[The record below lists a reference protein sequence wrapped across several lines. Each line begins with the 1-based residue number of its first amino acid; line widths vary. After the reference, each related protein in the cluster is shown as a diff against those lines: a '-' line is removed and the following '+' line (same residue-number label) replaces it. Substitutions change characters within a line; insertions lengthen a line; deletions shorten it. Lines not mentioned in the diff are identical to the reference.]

1 MRYRV
6 VHRTEYV
13 YAEPVTLCHN
23 ETHLTPRASAAQRV
37 YEHHLDVEPT
47 PAVLSRREDFFGNP
61 VVYFA
66 VQSAHPRLVVTA
78 RSEVERKEDGAARYA
93 LSRATWEDAAA
104 RTAADASP
112 AGLDVRQY
120 LLDSPMATA
129 TSEIA
134 AYAAKSFA
142 PGRPL
147 LEAVRDLTGR
157 IHRDFTYEPGVTT
170 IATPLAEAF
179 EERRGVCQDF
189 AHLAIACVRTMGL
202 AVSYVSGYIET
213 VPPPGKERLAGADAS
228 HAWFA
233 VYDPDAGWLNF
244 DPTNDQ
250 TVVERHI
257 TTAWGREYSDVTPM
271 KGIIFGGG
279 ASHTATVAVDVE
291 RVPPNCGG
299 GSAP

>member
-1 MRYRV
+1 MRYHV

-37 YEHHLDVEPT
+37 FQHDLVIEPN
-47 PAVLSRREDFFGNP
+47 PAVFSRRKDFFGNP
-61 VVYFA
+61 VVYFT

-78 RSEVERKEDGAARYA
+78 RSEVERKEEGTARYE
-93 LSRATWEDAAA
+93 LSGATWEDAAA
-104 RTAADASP
+104 RTATDDSP

-134 AYAAKSFA
+134 TYAAESF
-142 PGRPL
+142 PSGRPL

-179 EERRGVCQDF
+179 RERRGVCQDF
-189 AHLAIACVRTMGL
+189 AHLAIACVRTTGL
-202 AVSYVSGYIET
+202 AASYVSGYIET

-250 TVVERHI
+250 MAVERHI

-279 ASHTATVAVDVE
+279 ATHTATVAVDVA
-291 RVPPNCGG
+291 RVPTD
-299 GSAP
+299 

>member
-1 MRYRV
+1 MKYRV

-23 ETHLTPRASAAQRV
+23 ETHLTPRSTAAQRV
-37 YEHHLDVEPT
+37 HEHHLEIEPR
-47 PAVLSRREDFFGNP
+47 PDVLSRREDFFGNP

-78 RSEVERKEDGAARYA
+78 RSQVERKDGAAHPE

-104 RTAADASP
+104 RTATDDTP

-120 LLDSPMATA
+120 LLDSPMAAA
-129 TSEIA
+129 TPAIA
-134 AYAAKSFA
+134 AWARESFPA
-142 PGRPL
+142 GRPL
-147 LEAVRDLTGR
+147 LDAVRDLTSR
-157 IHRDFTYEPGVTT
+157 IHRNFAYEPGVTT

-189 AHLAIACVRTMGL
+189 AHLGIACLRSVGL
-202 AVSYVSGYIET
+202 AASYVSGYIET

-250 TVVERHI
+250 LVVERHI

-279 ASHTATVAVDVE
+279 PTHTAKVSVDIE
-291 RVPPNCGG
+291 RV
-299 GSAP
+299 AD

>member
-1 MRYRV
+1 MKYRV

-23 ETHLTPRASAAQRV
+23 ETHLTPRSTAAQRV
-37 YEHHLDVEPT
+37 HEHHLEVEPR
-47 PAVLSRREDFFGNP
+47 PDVLSRREDFFGNP

-66 VQSAHPRLVVTA
+66 VQSPHPRLVVTA
-78 RSEVERKEDGAARYA
+78 RSQVERKESGGAHPER
-93 LSRATWEDAAA
+93 SRATWEDAAA
-104 RTAADASP
+104 RTATDDTP

-129 TSEIA
+129 TPAIA
-134 AYAAKSFA
+134 AFARESFPA
-142 PGRPL
+142 GRPL
-147 LEAVRDLTGR
+147 LDAVRDLTAR
-157 IHRDFTYEPGVTT
+157 IHREFAYEPGVTT

-189 AHLAIACVRTMGL
+189 AHLGIACVRSVGL
-202 AVSYVSGYIET
+202 AASYVSGYIET

-250 TVVERHI
+250 MLVERHI

-279 ASHTATVAVDVE
+279 PTHTAKVSVDVE
-291 RVPPNCGG
+291 RVEE
-299 GSAP
+299 